1 MSTTKAGRILGMKS
15 SIRNVDFW
23 DVHSVTSK
31 LSVKYVTAQTL
42 QDMQIEIIPIPFPP
56 NAGNDISLA
65 LRSRP
70 NILRKRS
77 QNDKFEVT
85 NSKIKTEGS
94 DHVTGSTSEHVTG
107 IDSNYLLSG
116 LVEEDHGY
124 SGTAGFIKEEVVY
137 SSFNGD
143 TIDLTLD
150 DDELCNDDVIEIT
163 E

>member
-65 LRSRP
+65 L
-70 NILRKRS
+70 
-77 QNDKFEVT
+77 KFEVT